1 MRPPKREKTWYLWC
15 FQPNG
20 GLLFKNLEGESQ
32 GFSRTLF
39 FILETSPKPPSP
51 GADCRKKGQWTN
63 HHSPSLESWD
73 NFFFLQKKTWLMA
86 GSITTAF
93 SEGGMFSCDL
103 QVPSRDQLR
112 PHTSSN
118 QKDSNYLDCSLTW
131 PLMNIAYGAG
141 RQWQKMLPGAGVTYG
156 SNILITRLG
165 GTTCHCT
172 TLYHIV
178 PRCVVRHT
186 PLQTDYWLKEP
197 LVSQAE
203 FHVAACTTR
212 KKVATY
218 KPNWTMQSKI
228 IQPRA
233 INHDWTLFH
242 TCYNSKCETF
252 DTQELAS
259 IMCFELKTRHPNFSW

>member
-1 MRPPKREKTWYLWC
+1 M
-15 FQPNG
+15 
-20 GLLFKNLEGESQ
+20 
-32 GFSRTLF
+32 
-39 FILETSPKPPSP
+39 
-51 GADCRKKGQWTN
+51 
-63 HHSPSLESWD
+63 
-73 NFFFLQKKTWLMA
+73 FFLRLSDAW
-86 GSITTAF
+86 G
-93 SEGGMFSCDL
+93 
-103 QVPSRDQLR
+103 RDQLR
-112 PHTSSN
+112 SHTSSN

-131 PLMNIAYGAG
+131 HPNEHCVPAG
-141 RQWQKMLPGAGVTYG
+141 RQWQKILPGAGVTYG

-165 GTTCHCT
+165 GNNLP
-172 TLYHIV
+172 LYHIV
-178 PRCVVRHT
+178 PLCVVRHT

-259 IMCFELKTRHPNFSW
+259 IMCFELKQDTQTSLGSTQHHSHDFGSYLISYGVDDVHPTIDLVYSRCPQQPASCLNDT

>member
-1 MRPPKREKTWYLWC
+1 MEVYCLKTWRGNRKVLAEP
-15 FQPNG
+15 F
-20 GLLFKNLEGESQ
+20 
-32 GFSRTLF
+32 FSF
-39 FILETSPKPPSP
+39 WKPPP
-51 GADCRKKGQWTN
+51 NLQAQAPIVEKKASEPIITVRLAN
-63 HHSPSLESWD
+63 PETI
-73 NFFFLQKKTWLMA
+73 FFSCKKKTWLMA